1 MSHFK
6 SAIALFVGMAILT
19 VISLICCGT
28 ALSRNFAYEADIR
41 NNERRLNDL
50 RQAVEQTRTQT
61 AAQSQRYLDEQKRFQ
76 THLADM
82 TSQLQEQT
90 HLRET
95 LDQELPPLAGKVDAL
110 KEEVATLEQRKNDL
124 DTTLQQAEAAKRE
137 LSELSLKITT
147 AKNVEKSLEQS
158 IAALNARLAE
168 ASAKQKEAN
177 LARDTAEQE
186 QKKISDSLNA
196 VRKEWDDLL
205 KKRDG
210 LLEEIANLKKDAA
223 TLKAELAS
231 RDALTDE
238 IKKLVAEI
246 AKLQGEKK
254 QYDTI
259 SAKLAAAMEDQ
270 AQLNKARQELDNLK
284 GQRAVVEGQRA
295 AEQAKLE
302 SVRRDIDQQ
311 ENLKKQVEQLKAE
324 LAAEQGKVDRLRQD
338 YHALNAQIGTMK
350 GERDALENQRAAAK
364 DAKAR
369 AEKQADEARA
379 QLVDLNRKVE
389 AAKEELRKIQTPAT
403 PQGEAQSGQQQ

>member
-90 HLRET
+90 HLREA
-95 LDQELPPLAGKVDAL
+95 LNQELPPLAGKVKAL
-110 KEEVATLEQRKNDL
+110 KEQVATLEQRKNDL

-158 IAALNARLAE
+158 ITALNARLAE

-223 TLKAELAS
+223 TLKAEQTG
-231 RDALTDE
+231 RDTLTQS
-238 IKKLVAEI
+238 IKDLTAQRDTAQTKLEAR
-246 AKLQGEKK
+246 K
-254 QYDTI
+254 QECEQVNADLSTARANY
-259 SAKLAAAMEDQ
+259 AQ
-270 AQLNKARQELDNLK
+270 AIKDYNAVKARQ
-284 GQRAVVEGQRA
+284 GTVEG
-295 AEQAKLE
+295 K
-302 SVRRDIDQQ
+302 I
-311 ENLKKQVEQLKAE
+311 AE
-324 LAAEQGKVDRLRQD
+324 LETLRAE
-338 YHALNAQIGTMK
+338 AETS
-350 GERDALENQRAAAK
+350 
-364 DAKAR
+364 KAR
-369 AEKQADEARA
+369 AEEQAEKARA
-379 QLVDLNRKVE
+379 QLGRVNGDVLDAQRKLADLNRQIE
-389 AAKEELRKIQTPAT
+389 AAQKKLREVETPAP
-403 PQGEAQSGQQQ
+403 PQGEAQNGQQQ

>member
-90 HLRET
+90 HLREA
-95 LDQELPPLAGKVDAL
+95 LNQELPPLAGKVKAL
-110 KEEVATLEQRKNDL
+110 KEQVATLEQRKNDL

-158 IAALNARLAE
+158 IAALNARLVE
-168 ASAKQKEAN
+168 ASAKQKEAT

-186 QKKISDSLNA
+186 QKTVSDALTA
-196 VRKEWDDLL
+196 VRQEWEGLL

-223 TLKAELAS
+223 TLKAEQTGRDTLTQS
-231 RDALTDE
+231 IKDLTIQHDALISE
-238 IKKLVAEI
+238 ITR
-246 AKLQGEKK
+246 LQGEQQRYEK
-254 QYDTI
+254 I
-259 SAKLAAAMEDQ
+259 SAELAEAKEKQ
-270 AQLNKARQELDNLK
+270 EQLNKNRQELAAIK
-284 GQRAVVEGQRA
+284 EQRA
-295 AEQAKLE
+295 AEEAKLAFLRNE
-302 SVRRDIDQQ
+302 IAPL
-311 ENLKKQVEQLKAE
+311 ENLKKEREQAEKA
-324 LAAEQGKVDRLRQD
+324 LATEQGKVDRLRQE